1 MKVEKNRIYRHFK
14 GDYYIVIDTAL
25 NTTDDKTV
33 VIYRELYGNG
43 ELFVREIGDF
53 TAEVDRLKYPT
64 ATQKHRFELQEIESI
79 NPTYKK
85 EG

>member
-1 MKVEKNRIYRHFK
+1 MEIKRNRVYKHFK
-14 GDYYIVIDTAL
+14 GDYYLVIDTAI
-25 NTTDDKTV
+25 NTANEQTV

-43 ELFVREIGDF
+43 ELFVREISDF
-53 TAEVDRLKYPT
+53 AAPVDKTKYPT
-64 ATQKHRFELQEIESI
+64 ATQEYRFELQEIESI